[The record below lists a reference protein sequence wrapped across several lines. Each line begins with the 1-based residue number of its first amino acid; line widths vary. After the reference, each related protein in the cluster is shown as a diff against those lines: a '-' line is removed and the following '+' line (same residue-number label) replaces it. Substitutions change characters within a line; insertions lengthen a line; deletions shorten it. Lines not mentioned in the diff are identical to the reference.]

1 MRAALLLLL
10 ASLWIT
16 PPLAAKQLAVVKP
29 AISCASL
36 AATDLTDI
44 GGPGSRVRSAQ
55 QTQVNGSDVCVVDGT
70 LAPQIIF
77 RLRLPLHNWTQRYLQ
92 TGCGGFC
99 GQVGLY
105 TSAADGC
112 EPLASGDFAV
122 ASTDMGHNTP
132 GGVFGHDPQL
142 RVDFAYRGVHLTAV
156 AAKKLI
162 AAFYRQPQ
170 AFSYFSGCSDGG
182 REALMEAQRYPQ
194 DFNGIIAGAPSLIF
208 VVQNGLFHPW
218 QAVANRDAQ
227 GRPILLANKLPLL
240 HRAVL
245 AQCDGLDGQVDGL
258 LSDPRLCQVKLD
270 GLRCQADAAIDSCLS
285 DAEIGAVQRLYD
297 GPRDPLSGGRL
308 TIGGPLP
315 GSELAWVDVFVPRE
329 AQTPSGSWQVASE
342 ALRGVVFEQ
351 NPRADFTPSDL
362 PFTAATLDKLRVT
375 HPLYDA
381 SNPDLSAFAA
391 AGNKLLLWHGWADQ
405 RITPLNSI
413 AYHQA
418 LQTQLGKARVA
429 TFERL
434 YMLPGLYHCSGGE
447 GPSHFDLLT
456 PLMHWVENGQAPEA
470 ITAFNDNPRISR
482 PLFPYPHVAT
492 YTGKGDPNQASS
504 YQAGPALIDP
514 PPVQWLGNDLLKPY
528 APREH

>member
-16 PPLAAKQLAVVKP
+16 PATAASTLKVIEP
-29 AISCASL
+29 ASSCASL
-36 AATDLTDI
+36 IATDLSAI

-55 QTQVNGSDVCVVDGT
+55 HTQVNGRDVCVVDGS
-70 LAPQIIF
+70 LAPHINF
-77 RLRLPLHNWTQRYLQ
+77 SLRLPLHNWTQRYLQ
-92 TGCGGFC
+92 LGCGGFC
-99 GQVGLY
+99 GQINLQAA
-105 TSAADGC
+105 AADGC

-122 ASTDMGHNTP
+122 ASTDMGHQ
-132 GGVFGHDPQL
+132 GSDGRFGHDPQL

-162 AAFYRQPQ
+162 ATFYGQPPS
-170 AFSYFSGCSDGG
+170 FSYFSGCSDGG

-227 GRPILLANKLPLL
+227 GRPILLANKLPWL

-270 GLRCQADAAIDSCLS
+270 GLRCQANAAADSCLS

-297 GPRDPLSGGRL
+297 GPRDPASGGRL

-351 NPRADFTPSDL
+351 NPRADFTPQ
-362 PFTAATLDKLRVT
+362 R
-375 HPLYDA
+375 
-381 SNPDLSAFAA
+381 SAF
-391 AGNKLLLWHGWADQ
+391 
-405 RITPLNSI
+405 
-413 AYHQA
+413 
-418 LQTQLGKARVA
+418 
-429 TFERL
+429 
-434 YMLPGLYHCSGGE
+434 
-447 GPSHFDLLT
+447 
-456 PLMHWVENGQAPEA
+456 
-470 ITAFNDNPRISR
+470 
-482 PLFPYPHVAT
+482 
-492 YTGKGDPNQASS
+492 
-504 YQAGPALIDP
+504 
-514 PPVQWLGNDLLKPY
+514 
-528 APREH
+528 

>member
-1 MRAALLLLL
+1 MRTVLLLLL

-16 PPLAAKQLAVVKP
+16 PALAAKELAVTAP
-29 AISCASL
+29 AARCASL
-36 AATDLTDI
+36 VGLNLTGI
-44 GGPGSRVRSAQ
+44 GGPGSQVRSAEER
-55 QTQVNGSDVCVVDGT
+55 TVNGNAVCAVEGT
-70 LAPQIIF
+70 FAPQINF
-77 RLRLPLHNWTQRYLQ
+77 SLRLPLHNWTQRYLQ
-92 TGCGGFC
+92 LGCGGFC
-99 GQVGLY
+99 GQINLN
-105 TSAADGC
+105 TAAADGC
-112 EPLASGDFAV
+112 EPLTSGEFAV
-122 ASTDMGHNTP
+122 ASTDMGHQ
-132 GGVFGHDPQL
+132 GGDGRFGHDPQL
-142 RVDFAYRGVHLTAV
+142 RVDFAYRGVHLTAM

-162 AAFYRQPQ
+162 AAFYGQPP

-182 REALMEAQRYPQ
+182 REALMAAQRYPQ

-227 GRPILLANKLPLL
+227 GRPILLGNKLPLL

-245 AQCDGLDGQVDGL
+245 EQCDGLDGQVDGL
-258 LSDPRLCQVKLD
+258 LSDPRLCQVRLD
-270 GLRCQADAAIDSCLS
+270 SLRCQAGAAADSCLNE
-285 DAEIGAVQRLYD
+285 AEIGAVQRLYD
-297 GPRDPLSGGRL
+297 GPRDPASGGRL
-308 TIGGPLP
+308 TLGGPLP
-315 GSELAWVDVFVPRE
+315 GSELAWVDVFVPRD
-329 AQTPSGSWQVASE
+329 AQTPSGSWQVATE

-351 NPRADFTPSDL
+351 NPAADFTPSDL

-418 LQTQLGKARVA
+418 LQNQLGKDRVA

-447 GPSHFDLLT
+447 GPTHFDLLT
-456 PLMHWVENGQAPEA
+456 PLLDWVENGQAPEA
-470 ITAFNDNPRISR
+470 ITTFNDKARISR
-482 PLFPYPHVAT
+482 PVFPYPQVAT
-492 YTGKGDPNQASS
+492 YTGKGDPNDVDS
-504 YQAGPALIDP
+504 YQPGPALIDP
-514 PPVQWLGNDLLKPY
+514 PPVQWLGNDLLTPY
-528 APREH
+528 SPRPR